1 MTIPQRIQ
9 SRWVAACSALALM
22 AATVTTQETLFA
34 QRQPVAPRQALQNQ
48 VGLQNSRDPL
58 LNNQRFADAP
68 FAFRNVTQQAFPSIV
83 SIEAFGRGSGSCRG
97 PGPIHKRGTGFGIG
111 NGIVTSSRVVAGADR
126 VRIRTS
132 DGSTYLASSVATDPL
147 TDLAVLRFSPAV
159 NIPVLPLANSDT
171 AQIGDWVLAVGNKA
185 TPEVLM
191 NEQVAAGVISS
202 RGPGPGRARRED
214 LLQTDMPFGSVSAGS
229 PLLNLN
235 GEVVGIHTTLG
246 ANSDVGPQ
254 ANMIVPSN
262 LLNKVSRQLID
273 NGSVQRAYL
282 GVSTQPV
289 DARLAKQLDLPANSG
304 ALVNQ
309 VLPNSPAAQANI
321 LPGDVV
327 QTVNGIPVANGHR
340 LQGLADNL
348 PIGQKVP
355 VGLMRNGSQMTVNVV
370 PAAIPATLAPSPPSS
385 PRTLDTT
392 TSGPVNNFNDLG
404 VGTKP
409 LTPETTPSWAKLTPT
424 TGVLVDS
431 VQPGSPAADAGLR
444 PGMVIQKVGDSTI
457 SSPADLGVVNANW
470 ADKAGVLM
478 LVSSSRGSRFLI
490 VGGRE

>member
-1 MTIPQRIQ
+1 MTIPQRIR
-9 SRWVAACSALALM
+9 SRWVATGSVLVLA
-22 AATVTTQETLFA
+22 AATMTVQETLFA
-34 QRQPVAPRQALQNQ
+34 QRQPTVPPRAVQNP
-48 VGLQNSRDPL
+48 RDQL

-68 FAFRNVTQQAFPSIV
+68 FAFRNVAQQAFPSIV

-97 PGPIHKRGTGFGIG
+97 PGPSHQRGTGFGIG
-111 NGIVTSSRVVAGADR
+111 NGIVTSGRVVAGADR

-147 TDLAVLRFSPAV
+147 TDLSVLRFSPAV
-159 NIPVLPLANSDT
+159 NIPLLPLGNSDT

-185 TPEVLM
+185 TTDVWM
-191 NEQVAAGVISS
+191 NEQVAAGIISS
-202 RGPGPGRARRED
+202 RGPGPGLARRED
-214 LLQTDMPFGSVSAGS
+214 LLQTDMSLGSVSAGS
-229 PLLNLN
+229 PLLNMN
-235 GEVVGIHTTLG
+235 GEVVGIYTTLG
-246 ANSDVGPQ
+246 ANSDLRPQ
-254 ANMIVPSN
+254 SGAIVPSN
-262 LLNKVSRQLID
+262 LLNTVSRQLID
-273 NGSVQRAYL
+273 QGTVQRAYL

-289 DARLAKQLDLPANSG
+289 DARLAKQFDLPTNSG

-327 QTVNGIPVANGHR
+327 QTVNGIPVADGHR

-355 VGLMRNGSQMTVNVV
+355 VGLIRNGNQMTVNVV
-370 PAAIPATLAPSPPSS
+370 PAALPATLAPSPAPG
-385 PRTLDTT
+385 PKTLDTT
-392 TSGPVNNFNDLG
+392 TSRPVNSFTDLG

-409 LTPETTPSWAKLTPT
+409 LTPESTPSWAKLRPT
-424 TGVLVDS
+424 NGVLVDS

-444 PGMVIQKVGDSTI
+444 PGMVIQKVGDSAI
-457 SSPADLGVVNANW
+457 SSPSDLGVVNANW

-490 VGGRE
+490 VGGSE